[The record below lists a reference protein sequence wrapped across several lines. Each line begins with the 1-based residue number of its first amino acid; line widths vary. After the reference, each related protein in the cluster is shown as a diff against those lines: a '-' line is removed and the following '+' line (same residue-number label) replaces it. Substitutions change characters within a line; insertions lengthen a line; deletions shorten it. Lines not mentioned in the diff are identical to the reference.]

1 MSEFPYLVALA
12 LLNEKGKRAMPLG
25 GKSIKEDI
33 LTESFLG
40 SKAETIALEL
50 LIRLLKRSEGNPI
63 NIAAKGKSLILA
75 QINLDSM
82 QKQLPHL
89 KAEWINKGDSDLFI
103 VNLKDISQ
111 MVWSL
116 DFDRYK
122 GILFEPI

>member
-103 VNLKDISQ
+103 VNLKDISKR
-111 MVWSL
+111 VWSL

>member
-89 KAEWINKGDSDLFI
+89 KAE
-103 VNLKDISQ
+103 
-111 MVWSL
+111 
-116 DFDRYK
+116 
-122 GILFEPI
+122 

>member
-1 MSEFPYLVALA
+1 MSEFPYLVAIA

-50 LIRLLKRSEGNPI
+50 LIRLLKRSECNPI
-63 NIAAKGKSLILA
+63 DIAAKGKSLILA

-103 VNLKDISQ
+103 VNLKDISKR
-111 MVWSL
+111 VWSL